1 MTMRS
6 CISGILLAVAAT
18 ALPPAGAAA
27 QLRPVD
33 PVEWHVFDDG
43 AEISLAL
50 GMGVLWQQH
59 ASLAGTKGTLLE
71 LGNFYAAWRTGR
83 VVLELAGTMQRRFDD
98 RVVVRAPEPG
108 ADPPNGHWRHDAG
121 DVRASTLVRLTG
133 VNTPALLVLRFG
145 TRLPTTSEEAGL
157 DRDRTDF
164 FATIGGRWHRGALSV
179 AGESGIGIHGTRLD
193 GYDQSDVW
201 TYSLAVELD
210 VGPLT
215 PTAALVGHKDGLD
228 SDVRGNEDLNE
239 LRLGMRAGARY
250 WVQAAAVLGL
260 AEFSPGGG
268 LLLMFGFRP

>member
-1 MTMRS
+1 MRS
-6 CISGILLAVAAT
+6 CRSGVGLAALAAALLVAA
-18 ALPPAGAAA
+18 PAPA

-33 PVEWHVFDDG
+33 PVEWRVFDDG
-43 AEISLAL
+43 ADITFGV

-71 LGNFYAAWRTGR
+71 LGNFQTAWRTGR
-83 VVLELAGTMQRRFDD
+83 VVLELAGTLHRRFDD
-98 RVVVRAPEPG
+98 RVVIRAPETG
-108 ADPPNGHWRHDAG
+108 ADPPTGQWRHDAG
-121 DVRASTLVRLTG
+121 DIRASTLVRLSSAAAPG
-133 VNTPALLVLRFG
+133 LLVLRFG
-145 TRLPTTSEEAGL
+145 TRLPTTSDETGL

-164 FATIGGRWHRGALSV
+164 FATVGARWHGGAV
-179 AGESGIGIHGTRLD
+179 AVSGESGLGIHGTRNN

-201 TYSLAVELD
+201 TYSFGVELD

-215 PTAALVGHKDGLD
+215 STASLVGHKDGLE

-239 LRLGMRAGARY
+239 LRLGMRAGSRY

-268 LLLMFGFRP
+268 LLLMFGLRP